1 MAEHENNKSNEQL
14 VEELIHSFSNL
25 REKMEDPDYIQ
36 FKESFKAME
45 KELEHVKNDI
55 NTLKYRLLDPDAGL
69 VTEVRANSQHR
80 RMEQARSEEYEQLIR
95 DHNELLRWKRNFIR
109 FFWLFVTTLSG
120 VATYIISEI
129 VNRSGL

>member
-1 MAEHENNKSNEQL
+1 MDEPEENKSNEQL
-14 VEELIHSFSNL
+14 VKELIDSFSNL

-55 NTLKYRLLDPDAGL
+55 NTLKHRLLDPDNGL
-69 VTEVRANSQHR
+69 IRDVHANSQYR
-80 RMEQARSEEYEQLIR
+80 RMEQARSEEYEQLVR

>member
-1 MAEHENNKSNEQL
+1 MGEHEENKSNEQL
-14 VEELIHSFSNL
+14 VKELISSFSTL
-25 REKMEDPDYIQ
+25 REKMEDPDYVQ

-55 NTLKYRLLDPDAGL
+55 NTLKNRLLDPDDGL
-69 VTEVRANSQHR
+69 ITDVHANSQHR